1 MTRILDGREL
11 AASIR
16 DQLRDHVDQLV
27 AAGHRPTLA
36 TIHMGTDPGAAT
48 YVEMKQRDCD
58 RIGIDGRHI
67 DIDVDTDAQALYETI
82 EKLNADSAVDG
93 IMIQD
98 DTPPHVD
105 WMGAVRRIDPTKDVD
120 GLHPDNLGRLV
131 AGDPRFVPCTPL
143 GIERLLT
150 ANGVTI
156 EGADVAIVNH
166 SNIVGKPLANLLVQK
181 TDGSAGVA
189 AKAATAAP
197 NATVTVCHSATE
209 ELASKTR
216 AADIVVVA
224 VGIPEFLDGTMI
236 TDGTT
241 VVDVGVSTVEHED
254 GGREQVGDVEVES
267 VAPKASHLTPNPGG
281 VGPMTRA
288 MLLYNTVRAAG
299 LRADIDRQQ
308 LPGQVA
314 Q

>member
-1 MTRILDGREL
+1 
-11 AASIR
+11 
-16 DQLRDHVDQLV
+16 
-27 AAGHRPTLA
+27 
-36 TIHMGTDPGAAT
+36 
-48 YVEMKQRDCD
+48 
-58 RIGIDGRHI
+58 
-67 DIDVDTDAQALYETI
+67 
-82 EKLNADSAVDG
+82 
-93 IMIQD
+93 
-98 DTPPHVD
+98 
-105 WMGAVRRIDPTKDVD
+105 
-120 GLHPDNLGRLV
+120 
-131 AGDPRFVPCTPL
+131 
-143 GIERLLT
+143 
-150 ANGVTI
+150 
-156 EGADVAIVNH
+156 
-166 SNIVGKPLANLLVQK
+166 
-181 TDGSAGVA
+181 
-189 AKAATAAP
+189 
-197 NATVTVCHSATE
+197 VTVCHSATE
-209 ELASKTR
+209 ELVPKTR